1 MLKTDSSYICD
12 MNTIETIYE
21 HFLLSTGV
29 STDSRQLKPGC
40 MFFALKG
47 PNFDANL
54 LVEKALEN
62 GADWAIADDPSF
74 ASNQRV
80 FVVEDVLKALQQ
92 LAALHRAKMSAKI
105 IAITGSNGKTTTKE
119 LVLRVLSS
127 KFNTIATEG
136 NLNNHIGVPLTLLR
150 LKPETEIAVIEMGA
164 NHMGEIMQLCR
175 IARPE
180 YGLITNIGK
189 AHLEGFGSFTGV
201 INAKS
206 ELYSW
211 IDDHGKLLFVN
222 ADNKLLDGLSINI
235 KRFTYGEALYNNLY
249 GELVSDQPFLHVAY
263 EFQEQQAVIG
273 TRMIGAYN
281 TENILA
287 AISIGCYFGVEAEQ
301 IVEAITTYIPSNSRS
316 QLIETKTN
324 KVIMDAY
331 NANPVSMAAA
341 ITNFDRMR
349 GQKAAVIIGDMLE
362 LGASSDEEHA
372 EILKLL
378 TDLDFNQV
386 YLVGP
391 LFERVYAGD
400 DWLHFNDVDAL
411 YTFLKKKPIRNSD
424 ILIKGSRGIK
434 LEKVL
439 PLL

>member
-1 MLKTDSSYICD
+1 MLKTDSSYICS
-12 MNTIETIYE
+12 MNTIETIYK
-21 HFLLSTGV
+21 HFLQSTGI
-29 STDSRQLKPGC
+29 STDTRQLKPGSI
-40 MFFALKG
+40 FFALKG
-47 PNFDANL
+47 PNHNANL
-54 LVEKALEN
+54 WVEKALEG
-62 GADWAIADDPSF
+62 GAAFAVADDPLL
-74 ASNQRV
+74 AKDQRV
-80 FVVEDVLKALQQ
+80 FIVEDTLKTLQQ
-92 LAALHRAKMSAKI
+92 LAILHRSKMSAKI
-105 IAITGSNGKTTTKE
+105 IGITGSNGKTTTKE
-119 LVLRVLSS
+119 LVFNVLSS
-127 KFNTIATEG
+127 VFNTIATEG
-136 NLNNHIGVPLTLLR
+136 NLNNHIGVPLTILR
-150 LKPETEIAVIEMGA
+150 IKPETEMAVIEMGA
-164 NHMGEIMQLCR
+164 NHMGEIMQLCK
-175 IARPE
+175 IAQPD

-189 AHLEGFGSFTGV
+189 AHIEGFGSLTGV

-222 ADNKLLDGLSINI
+222 ADNELLNRLSVNI
-235 KRFTYGEALYNNLY
+235 SRFTYGEALHNNLY
-249 GELVSDQPFLHVAY
+249 GELVADQPYLHIAY
-263 EFQEQQAVIG
+263 EYQDQQAVIA
-273 TRMIGAYN
+273 TRIIGAYN

-287 AISIGCYFGVEAEQ
+287 AISIGCYFGIKADK
-301 IVEAITTYIPSNSRS
+301 IVSAISSYIPSNSRS

-349 GQKAAVIIGDMLE
+349 GAKAVVIIGDMLE
-362 LGASSDEEHA
+362 LGDSSDMEHA

-386 YLVGP
+386 FLVGP

-400 DWLHFNDVDAL
+400 DWLHFNDVDGL
-411 YTFLKKKPIRNSD
+411 FNYLKKKPIRNSD
-424 ILIKGSRGIK
+424 VLVKASRGIK